1 MRNEC
6 RRSNEEF
13 KMKNGRFTVRHSKF
27 EIRNSLLLAAWFFAA
42 CSGER
47 AAAPDS
53 AIDTRAPIGV
63 EYVRGAELEIHA
75 KPDAASPVVTKDLA
89 SEAVSILSK
98 QGEWVEVRT
107 VSGSG
112 WAKAGE
118 LASGKE
124 IAEGAGGDS
133 TSPRFIVPP
142 EPVSQPGAS
151 GDIVLEADV
160 SSTGEVFG
168 VRVLRN
174 TTGSEGLAARNV
186 AALQKAKFAPI
197 IKHGQRMPFTY
208 EHRVHY

>member
-1 MRNEC
+1 
-6 RRSNEEF
+6 
-13 KMKNGRFTVRHSKF
+13 MKRLLVAA
-27 EIRNSLLLAAWFFAA
+27 LLLAA
-42 CSGER
+42 CSKPEPP
-47 AAAPDS
+47 AEP

-75 KPDAASPVVTKDLA
+75 KPDAASPVVTKYLA

-107 VSGSG
+107 ASGSG

-124 IAEGAGGDS
+124 ITEGAGGDS

-151 GDIVLEADV
+151 GELVLEADV
-160 SSTGEVFG
+160 SSNGEVFG
-168 VRVLRN
+168 VRVLSN